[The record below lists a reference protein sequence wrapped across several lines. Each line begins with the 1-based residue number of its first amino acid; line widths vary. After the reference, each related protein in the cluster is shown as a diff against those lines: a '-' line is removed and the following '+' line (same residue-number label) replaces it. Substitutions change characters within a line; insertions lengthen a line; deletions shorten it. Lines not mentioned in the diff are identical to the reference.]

1 MTSPKI
7 IVIGSPNGK
16 LGPIVAKLVALHS
29 KNSFSCAIVTGDLFA
44 SEDDDDIVR
53 DVIAGNIQFPLS
65 TYFTLGTKRLPPSIQ
80 KRVDNDE
87 DICENLIFLG
97 SRGVITTVDKVRI
110 VALGG
115 RLDASLEGAEVK
127 RSDPVFSRGDAAAL
141 RGAGTADILLTN
153 SWPFGVQSLSKIPAS
168 EADKALGAVDGGA
181 VRSSGFREISDLCAV
196 LKPGYHFASSTG
208 ECFYEREP
216 FLHASD
222 DVSMPPK
229 FTRFISMAPFG
240 NAAKAKA
247 LYAFTLNTAST
258 DIPEGTTASPFQ
270 DRSKSK
276 HPKEGFSRF
285 ANSDHNDDRRKKRR
299 MRAPSPPP
307 GPDRCYFCLS
317 NPNFETHMCASIG
330 NECYLETA
338 KGPIPTA
345 NTFAKDGIDFP
356 CHFLIVPLSHAPTV
370 AGMGPVDDPESDSV
384 RTFTEMT
391 RFRKALENMVATKS
405 SNNLGLVT
413 WEINRARNIHVH
425 WQCLAAPKGLIAKGL
440 VEAGFHVEA
449 ENLKFPPFKV
459 QDLSLAEQ
467 AEAGDYFRIWITSN
481 EGTDGEGA
489 VSTKSLVMPLNADS
503 RFDLQF
509 GRRVMCKLL
518 GLEDRTRW
526 QDCAQSTEEET
537 SDVERFQ
544 AAFKPWD
551 FAVEGEE

>member
-181 VRSSGFREISDLCAV
+181 VRSSGFREISDLCTV
-196 LKPGYHFASSTG
+196 LKPSYHFTSSTG

-285 ANSDHNDDRRKKRR
+285 ANSDHNDDRRKKR
-299 MRAPSPPP
+299 
-307 GPDRCYFCLS
+307 
-317 NPNFETHMCASIG
+317 H
-330 NECYLETA
+330 
-338 KGPIPTA
+338 
-345 NTFAKDGIDFP
+345 GIDFP

-405 SNNLGLVT
+405 NNNLGLVT

-459 QDLSLAEQ
+459 QDLSLTEQ

-481 EGTDGEGA
+481 GGTDGEEA